1 MFNLQRI
8 VTLLLIFTFI
18 LGWITPKGQASSAI
32 TPQELLQQLKQNFA
46 KLKDYQ
52 CQMTDTKYKAGKPS
66 VESRNYYFKKPQLI
80 RIEVTG
86 GSDKGAVAVYNS
98 AGKVRAHAG
107 GILGLFTIT
116 MEPNDKRLQEDDGS
130 TFVDSHLGVSIRD
143 LEQAMNGATVSITEV
158 AQSRKLYQVEINRP
172 NKRQVILVDAQQLLP
187 IQWDTFTNG
196 QLEFRTE
203 WQNFKADTGLAD
215 SLFSL

>member
-8 VTLLLIFTFI
+8 VTLLLIFTSI

-32 TPQELLQQLKQNFA
+32 TPQELLQQLKQSFA

-66 VESRNYYFKKPQLI
+66 VESRTYYFKKPQLI
-80 RIEVTG
+80 RVEITA

-116 MEPNDKRLQEDDGS
+116 MEPNDKRLQDDDGS
-130 TFVDSHLGVSIRD
+130 TFVDSHLGGSIRD
-143 LEQAMNGATVSITEV
+143 LEQAMTGATVNVTEV
-158 AQSRKLYQVEINRP
+158 TQSRKLYQVEITRP
-172 NKRQVILVDAQQLLP
+172 TKRVVVLVDAQQMLP
-187 IQWDTFTNG
+187 IQWDTFVNG
-196 QLEFRTE
+196 QLQFRTE
-203 WQNFKADTGLAD
+203 WQNLRADVGVAD